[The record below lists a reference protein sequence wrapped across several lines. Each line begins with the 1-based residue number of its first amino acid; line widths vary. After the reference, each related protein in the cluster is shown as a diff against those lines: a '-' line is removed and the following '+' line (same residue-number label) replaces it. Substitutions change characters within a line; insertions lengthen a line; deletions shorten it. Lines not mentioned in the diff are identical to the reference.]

1 MTIGIIGAGNMGG
14 AIARGIAA
22 GGNIAVADITVTSP
36 NRHGELDALKA
47 DFPDLCVATDNRQ
60 ATGADV
66 IIVAVKPWLL
76 DEVMSEI
83 ADSIDFAQQI
93 LVSIVAGASLE
104 HLATFSKSIAT
115 PAVFRVIPNTAIAVG
130 ESMTF
135 MAADGASAGQV
146 AAVSDIFSQ
155 MGKVMLVTD
164 IFSNLGKVMVVEER
178 LMGAGTAIASCG
190 IAYVM
195 RYVRAAT
202 EAGVELGMR
211 ADDAKKAMLQTLI
224 GAARLLEATG
234 SNPEAEID
242 KVTTP
247 GGLTIK
253 GLNAMERY
261 GFTTAVIEG
270 LKASMK

>member
-104 HLATFSKSIAT
+104 HLATFSKSTAT

-135 MAADGASAGQV
+135 IASANATSEQV
-146 AAVSDIFSQ
+146 
-155 MGKVMLVTD
+155 GCVTN

-211 ADDAKKAMLQTLI
+211 ANDAKKAMLQTLI

>member
-47 DFPDLCVATDNRQ
+47 DFPDLGVATDNRQ

-104 HLATFSKSIAT
+104 HLSTFSKSTAT

-135 MAADGASAGQV
+135 IASANATSEQV
-146 AAVSDIFSQ
+146 
-155 MGKVMLVTD
+155 GCVTD